1 MSAAAPKIDAR
12 TAADVSQRLAG
23 TPGKPGLLEQYTAR
37 FPFESWHEY
46 DPITFAPLGRSAALI
61 GSFARFSE
69 IVIERLNRV
78 PEKNFLAF
86 LDLIGA
92 ARRPPQPARVPLTF
106 VLSAGS
112 SVDAQVPAGTQVA
125 APPPPGEKDP
135 VVFETERPLVVTA
148 AQLSS
153 LVTLDPT
160 QDAYGDWSERLAAPS
175 VFAVF
180 QGDRALEH
188 VLYIGDSALLGYA
201 RIKNLRLGFTLE
213 EPLAEDADAQRR
225 PPDARR
231 GPPDGRREPPDAR
244 QVRWERWDGMQWQP
258 FAPVVDSTDNLS
270 QEGTIDFGEI
280 QPLPETTINFSTS
293 RWLRSRLVTPITRS
307 SLAMAGMV
315 REGQVPKITSII
327 VAVDLERTLANGI
340 VPDLGFANA
349 APLDLSKE
357 FFPFGEKPKPYD
369 TLFLASLEA
378 FSKDRAAN
386 SALESARVQLDVQLA
401 NPLGEDAGSVLP
413 SSDLVLAWD
422 CWNGS
427 AWQELGRSGLNGTIA
442 GEPPFSDDTCGLTK
456 SGVVTLRLPD
466 TGAKTAV
473 NGQENFWLR
482 VRLVKGN
489 YGKEASYVLKDPA
502 RTDDGFTLVPASFRP
517 PIIAA
522 IKIGYELTSRRSPDV
537 CFAFNQLAFT
547 DCTQAARGEGGP
559 FAPFVA
565 ASLAER
571 PGLYFGFSPPPGRA
585 PFPNATIS
593 LYLRVAESRY
603 GERAVPL
610 SPETSARISEAGSTV
625 THSFTITNAS
635 AQQEDFAISVLGYLW
650 PTTALASVSVA
661 ASATYELA
669 VKVDVP
675 AGTQPGDSDGGFL
688 RVSTRSALD
697 RIHGAAFTTG
707 VGALPSAEPPAVGWQ
722 YWNGTE
728 WSKLGVQ
735 DDTGNLTRSGMLE
748 FIAPADLARS
758 DLFGQSRYWL
768 RAQWNKGEYLVPPH
782 LGRVLLNT
790 TLALQTVTL
799 VNEILGSSNGAER
812 QQFASTRIPVLAGQR
827 LEVREPEMPG
837 VEDQAMIKD
846 EEGDDAVS
854 LVLDATGRPRE
865 IWVRWHEVPDFYG
878 SGSGDRHYVIDHLT
892 GEIRFGDGVSGRIP
906 PVGTGN
912 LRLARYQTGGGSKGN
927 RAAGTVAQLK
937 TTVPYVEKAT
947 NPEAAA
953 GGAEAE
959 TTDAL
964 LERMPRTLRHRDR
977 AVTLED
983 YEDLARLASSEVA
996 RALCVPLRDLL
1007 ADPLGEVPQPGAVS
1021 VVVVPRTSD
1030 VKPLPTME
1038 LLEGVGAFLAAR
1050 AAATASFAVVG
1061 PLYLRVDV
1069 RADIAVASADR
1080 ASAVERAVYE
1090 KLAAFL
1096 HPLTGGLD
1104 GSGWDFGRAP
1114 HRSDFFA
1121 LIETVPGVDH
1131 VRYLQ
1136 ITETEDRSG
1145 VRRTGR
1151 FLVFSGQHQI
1161 DLAFEET

>member
-12 TAADVSQRLAG
+12 TAADVSAQLAG
-23 TPGKPGLLEQYTAR
+23 TPGKPGLLERYTAQS
-37 FPFESWHEY
+37 PFDSWHEY
-46 DPITFAPLGRSAALI
+46 DPVTFAPLGRSAALI
-61 GSFARFSE
+61 GIFARFSE

-112 SVDAQVPAGTQVA
+112 AVDAQVPAGTQVA

-160 QDAYGDWSERLAAPS
+160 QDTYGDWSERLAAPS
-175 VFAVF
+175 AFAVF
-180 QGDRALEH
+180 QGHRALEH
-188 VLYIGDSALLGYA
+188 VLYIGDSTLLGYA
-201 RIKNLRLGFTLE
+201 RIKNLQLGFTLE
-213 EPLAEDADAQRR
+213 ESSSTDA
-225 PPDARR
+225 DARR
-231 GPPDGRREPPDAR
+231 GPHDAR
-244 QVRWERWDGMQWQP
+244 QVCWERWDGMRWQP
-258 FAPVVDSTDNLS
+258 LAPVVDSTDNLS
-270 QEGTIDFGEI
+270 QGGTVDFGEV
-280 QPLPETTINFSTS
+280 QPLPKTTINSRAS
-293 RWLRSRLVTPITRS
+293 RWLRCRLLTPITRS

-315 REGQVPKITSII
+315 REDQLPKVTSII

-349 APLDLSKE
+349 APLDLTKE

-386 SALESARVQLDVQLA
+386 NALESARVQLDVQLA
-401 NPLGEDAGSVLP
+401 NPLGEDPGSVLP
-413 SSDLVLAWD
+413 SLDLVLAWD

-427 AWQELGRSGLNGTIA
+427 AWQELGRSGPDGTIA
-442 GEPPFSDDTCGLTK
+442 GEPPFSDDTRGLTK
-456 SGVVTLRLPD
+456 SGIVTLRLPG
-466 TGAKTAV
+466 TVAKTAV

-482 VRLVKGN
+482 VRPVKGN
-489 YGKEASYVLKDPA
+489 YGKEASYALKDPA
-502 RTDDGFTLVPASFRP
+502 RTDEGFTLVPASFRP

-537 CFAFNQLAFT
+537 CFAFNQLAFA
-547 DCTQAARGEGGP
+547 DCMQAAGGEGGA

-565 ASLAER
+565 AAEAER
-571 PGLYFGFSPPPGRA
+571 PGLYFGFSLLPGRA
-585 PFPNATIS
+585 VFPNATIS
-593 LYLRVAESRY
+593 LYSRVAESRY

-610 SPETSARISEAGSTV
+610 SPETSARIGEAGSTV

-635 AQQEDFAISVLGYLW
+635 VQQEDFAIAVLGYLW
-650 PTTALASVSVA
+650 PTTAVASVPVA

-675 AGTQPGDSDGGFL
+675 AGTQLGDSDGGFL
-688 RVSTRSALD
+688 RVSMRSEPD
-697 RIHGAAFTTG
+697 QIHGAAFTTG
-707 VGALPSAEPPAVGWQ
+707 VGTLQSAEPPAVGWQ
-722 YWNGTE
+722 YWNGTQ
-728 WSKLGVQ
+728 WSKLTVQ
-735 DDTGNLTRSGMLE
+735 DDSENFTRSGMLE
-748 FIAPADLARS
+748 FLVPADLARR

-768 RAQWNKGEYLVPPH
+768 RAQWDKGEYSVPPH

-790 TLALQTVTL
+790 TLARQTMTL
-799 VNEILGSSNGAER
+799 VNEIIGSSNGAER

-837 VEDQAMIKD
+837 VEDQAVIKD

-854 LVLDATGRPRE
+854 LVLDATDRPRE

-878 SGSGDRHYVIDHLT
+878 SGSRDRHYVIDHLT
-892 GEIRFGDGVSGRIP
+892 GEIRFGDGVNGRIP

-1021 VVVVPRTSD
+1021 VIVVPRTSE

-1038 LLEGVGAFLAAR
+1038 LLARVGDFLAAR
-1050 AAATASFAVVG
+1050 ADATASVAVVG

-1069 RADIAVASADR
+1069 RADVAVATPGGAG
-1080 ASAVERAVYE
+1080 AIERAVHE
-1090 KLAAFL
+1090 RLAAFL
-1096 HPLTGGLD
+1096 HPLTGGLE

-1121 LIETVPGVDH
+1121 LIETVPGIDH

-1136 ITETEDRSG
+1136 ITETEDQPG
-1145 VRRTGR
+1145 VRRSGR
-1151 FLVFSGQHQI
+1151 FLVFSGQHEI
-1161 DLAFEET
+1161 GLVFEET